1 MKSIEDEKGTASKL
15 EFFAQFFSVQN
26 WKRWFWKTNFLV
38 NNLKFKL
45 RRTTFLNVAWMKNN
59 GFWKE
64 ERKKKRIFAHFLE
77 DEVVEEKA
85 VVHFDMQ
92 TVKLHLK
99 VYLKELSL
107 FITMLFIT
115 CL

>member
-1 MKSIEDEKGTASKL
+1 MRKEQLQSLS
-15 EFFAQFFSVQN
+15 FFAQFFFQF
-26 WKRWFWKTNFLV
+26 KIGKGGFGKTNFLA

-77 DEVVEEKA
+77 DEVLEEKA

-99 VYLKELSL
+99 VYLK
-107 FITMLFIT
+107 
-115 CL
+115 

>member
-1 MKSIEDEKGTASKL
+1 
-15 EFFAQFFSVQN
+15 
-26 WKRWFWKTNFLV
+26 
-38 NNLKFKL
+38 
-45 RRTTFLNVAWMKNN
+45 VAWMKNN

-77 DEVVEEKA
+77 DEVLEEKA

-92 TVKLHLK
+92 TVKLHL
-99 VYLKELSL
+99 LLL
-107 FITMLFIT
+107 ITMLFIT